1 MKKTFLSSYLLL
13 MTGMSLLAQQRPL
26 GTWESFP
33 PYNSALQVVQSDDRI
48 YCATPYSLFYVDKA
62 DGSTTPI
69 TKTIGLSDASP
80 NHLAYHA
87 GKSTL
92 VISYTTSNID
102 LLVNGTD
109 LYNIPDIKNTSVGS
123 SKGINDIEIIGEYAY
138 LATDLG
144 ISVLDLDK
152 KEIKD
157 NYIIGDTGQSVK
169 VFSIASDGTTIFA
182 ATDEGVKSAPLSS
195 NNLQN
200 FNNWTVYGAS
210 NGLPTGAASLVG
222 QLNGRFYAVVRD
234 SLYLLSGSTFTNQR
248 YDTGYSYHSFSSAD
262 GYLYAFLWTAGSAE
276 KTLRIRPDG
285 AVEEVNFTK
294 AYKPIQLVRSGTDVY
309 IADEWA
315 GLVHYSDT
323 TFLEQIYLSGPPNSG
338 VFRMASSADNTLY
351 LAAGSTD
358 GAYINQNYDR
368 SGPIIYDHVRW
379 QGYNVDAYGL
389 NGCYDLLDVAV
400 DDVRHKVYYAS
411 FSGGVVEMDLSKNT
425 ITSYNKDNTNGVLKD
440 FFGVPITKVV
450 SLCLDANG
458 NLWIS
463 NPCNGPTLAVKTPK
477 GDWASFYVPNDVN
490 GSAKVARQMVAD
502 DYGQIWMG
510 GRADNMVVYNPGND
524 VLSATDDSYATLTT
538 ATGGG
543 GLPNVNVWAI
553 AKDKNGDIWVGT
565 DVGIGTF
572 YCAGSATT
580 SYGCDATKI
589 KVDQGGFIGYLFST
603 EIVKA
608 IAVDGAN
615 RKWVGSTNG
624 VWLISEDGTK
634 QLLHFTADNSPL
646 PSNNITSITVC
657 EKSGEVF
664 IGTDLGLV
672 SYQGDAILGDET
684 KGKSL
689 VYPNPVRPDYTGPIA
704 IKGLVDNAYVKIMD
718 AGGILVYQGRANGGQ
733 MIWDGKG
740 YSGNRVQT
748 GVYFVY
754 AATDL
759 GKEHNVGKIVFIN

>member
-1 MKKTFLSSYLLL
+1 MKKTLLSFGLGI
-13 MTGMSLLAQQRPL
+13 MVAGGLLAQQRPL
-26 GTWESFP
+26 GTWESYP
-33 PYNSALQVVQSDDRI
+33 PINSAVQVVQSDDRV
-48 YCATPYSLFYVDKA
+48 YCATPYALFYIDKS

-69 TKTIGLSDASP
+69 TKTTGLSDATP
-80 NHLAYHA
+80 NHLAYHTA
-87 GKSTL
+87 KNTL

-109 LYNIPDIKNTSVGS
+109 IYNIPDIKNSSVGS
-123 SKGINDIEIIGEYAY
+123 SKGINDIQTIGEYAY

-195 NNLQN
+195 SNLQN
-200 FNNWTVYGAS
+200 YNNWTVYGAGS
-210 NGLPTGAASLVG
+210 GLPAGAASLVG
-222 QLNGRFYAVVRD
+222 QLNGHFYAVVRD
-234 SLYLLSGSTFTNQR
+234 SLYVLSGSTFTNLR
-248 YDTGYSYHSFSSAD
+248 YDAGYSYHSFSVAD
-262 GYLYAFLWTAGSAE
+262 GYLYAFLWTGGSAE

-285 AVEEVNFTK
+285 TVEEVHFANCF
-294 AYKPIQLVRSGTDVY
+294 KPYQLVKTSSDIY
-309 IADEWA
+309 IADLW
-315 GLVHYSDT
+315 GSLLHYRDSN
-323 TFLEQIYLSGPPNSG
+323 FVENIYLSGPPNTG
-338 VFRMASSADNTLY
+338 VFRMATTSDNTLY
-351 LAAGSTD
+351 MAAGSTD
-358 GAYINQNYDR
+358 GQYIQQNYDR
-368 SGPIIYDHVRW
+368 SGPVVYDHNHW
-379 QGYNVDAYGL
+379 QTYNIDAYGL
-389 NGCYDLLDVAV
+389 NTFDLLDVAI
-400 DDVRHKVYYAS
+400 DDARHKAYFAS
-411 FSGGVVEMDLSKNT
+411 FSGGVLEMDLTNNT
-425 ITSYNKDNTNGVLKD
+425 FKTWDQHNTNGVLKD
-440 FFGVPITKVV
+440 FFGVGITKVV
-450 SLCLDANG
+450 SLCVDYNG

-463 NPCNGPTLAVKTPK
+463 NPNNGPTLALKTPN
-477 GDWASFYVPNDVN
+477 GDWASFNVPNDVN

-502 DYGQIWMG
+502 DYGQVWMG
-510 GRADNMVVYNPGND
+510 GRADNMIVYNPGYD
-524 VLSATDDSYATLTT
+524 LLSSSDDSYAVLTT
-538 ATGGG
+538 ATGHG
-543 GLPNVNVWAI
+543 GLPNVNVWSI
-553 AKDKNGDIWVGT
+553 VKDKSGDIWVGT

-572 YCAGSATT
+572 YCAGSVA
-580 SYGCDATKI
+580 SSNGCDATRI

-615 RKWVGSTNG
+615 RKWVGTTNG
-624 VWLISEDGTK
+624 IWLISEDGTK

-646 PSNNITSITVC
+646 PSNTITSITVA

-672 SYQGDAILGDET
+672 SYQGDAIQGASD
-684 KGKSL
+684 KGHPL

-740 YSGNRVQT
+740 YNGNRVQT

-754 AATDL
+754 AATDM
-759 GKEHNVGKIVFIN
+759 GKDHNVGKIVFIN